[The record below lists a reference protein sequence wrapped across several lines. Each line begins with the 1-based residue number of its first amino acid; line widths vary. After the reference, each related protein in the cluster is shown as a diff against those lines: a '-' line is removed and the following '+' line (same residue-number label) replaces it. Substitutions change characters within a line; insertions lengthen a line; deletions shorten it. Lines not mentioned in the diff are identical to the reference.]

1 MRELSFSVGVKDKV
15 NVQIHILNKQE
26 VLHIEG
32 ILRAYRKH
40 VKSKLSVYQ
49 KDSWLISLQYHC
61 L

>member
-32 ILRAYRKH
+32 ILKTY
-40 VKSKLSVYQ
+40 
-49 KDSWLISLQYHC
+49 
-61 L
+61 